1 VKKKIKLFI
10 ADDSKAVRD
19 SLNLLFSSQ
28 DKIEVVGV
36 AADGFEA
43 LQKIETTQPD
53 VALLDIRMPHLEGL
67 ELASI
72 LKERLPQLKIVIL
85 TLHEE
90 REKISSAAKKG
101 VDAFLIKGEP
111 AEKVIET
118 VRRVYAGERSPLA
131 NELKSE
137 KVFSEMQVL
146 SEKLRTLE
154 VLTEAGKY
162 FASSRSLNDI
172 LIMAQNLVPKIAETK
187 HIILRDE
194 NGEAVWIS
202 PSLQGSKIVKAT
214 RSLSQRARKRKSC
227 LFIYDLEEVLGRK
240 RSLEKF
246 KTFIACPLRSFQ
258 GSLGTLECLY
268 ESYMHLPPHVEE
280 GLYTLAS
287 QIALA
292 IEEDRLRENLKQLFL
307 STIKALSTAI
317 EAKEPYLKGHS
328 QNVSR
333 YAVLIGKALK
343 LPQEDVDSLELAGIL
358 HDIGK
363 IGVDDSI
370 LKKKGPL
377 TKRERKAIE
386 KHPVIGAKIIESVTA
401 LGPAI
406 ETVLYHH
413 ERWDGHGYPK
423 GLAGE
428 EIPLLARILGIAD
441 AYDAMTTERVYRPA
455 LTQEEAVQELKSQAG
470 KQFDPRLV
478 KVFVQILKAP
488 MASVG

>member
-1 VKKKIKLFI
+1 VKEKIRLFI

-19 SLNLLFSSQ
+19 SLNLLFSSLE
-28 DKIEVVGV
+28 DIEVVGN

-43 LQKIETTQPD
+43 LQKIEATQPD
-53 VALLDIRMPHLEGL
+53 VALLDIRMPNLEGL

-72 LKERLPQLKIVIL
+72 LKERFPHLKIVIL

-90 REKISSAAKKG
+90 KEKISLAARKR

-111 AEKVIET
+111 AKNIIET
-118 VRRVYAGERSPLA
+118 VQRVYAGEKAPLA

-137 KVFSEMQVL
+137 KTFAEMQVL

-162 FASSRSLNDI
+162 FAGSRSLDDI

-194 NGEAVWIS
+194 NGEVIWIS
-202 PSLQGSKIVKAT
+202 PSLQGSKIVKLT
-214 RSLSQRARKRKSC
+214 RNLAQRARKRKSC
-227 LFIYDLEEVLGRK
+227 LFIYDLQEALGK
-240 RSLEKF
+240 KSLEKF
-246 KTFIACPLRSFQ
+246 KTFIACPLRSLR
-258 GSLGTLECLY
+258 GSLGTLECFY
-268 ESYMHLPPHVEE
+268 ESYMHFPEHIEE
-280 GLYTLAS
+280 GLSTLSS

-292 IEEDRLRENLKQLFL
+292 IEEDRLRDNLKQLFL

-343 LPQEDVDSLELAGIL
+343 LPQEEIDSLELAGIL

-377 TKRERKAIE
+377 TKEERKAIE

-441 AYDAMTTERVYRPA
+441 SYDAMITERVYRPA
-455 LTQEEAVQELKSQAG
+455 LTLEEAIQELKSQAG
-470 KQFDPRLV
+470 KQFDPHLV
-478 KVFVQILKAP
+478 KVFIQILKAP
-488 MASVG
+488 MASVI

>member
-1 VKKKIKLFI
+1 
-10 ADDSKAVRD
+10 
-19 SLNLLFSSQ
+19 
-28 DKIEVVGV
+28 
-36 AADGFEA
+36 
-43 LQKIETTQPD
+43 
-53 VALLDIRMPHLEGL
+53 
-67 ELASI
+67 
-72 LKERLPQLKIVIL
+72 
-85 TLHEE
+85 
-90 REKISSAAKKG
+90 
-101 VDAFLIKGEP
+101 
-111 AEKVIET
+111 
-118 VRRVYAGERSPLA
+118 
-131 NELKSE
+131 
-137 KVFSEMQVL
+137 
-146 SEKLRTLE
+146 
-154 VLTEAGKY
+154 
-162 FASSRSLNDI
+162 
-172 LIMAQNLVPKIAETK
+172 
-187 HIILRDE
+187 
-194 NGEAVWIS
+194 
-202 PSLQGSKIVKAT
+202 
-214 RSLSQRARKRKSC
+214 
-227 LFIYDLEEVLGRK
+227 
-240 RSLEKF
+240 
-246 KTFIACPLRSFQ
+246 
-258 GSLGTLECLY
+258 
-268 ESYMHLPPHVEE
+268 MHLPPHVEE

>member
-1 VKKKIKLFI
+1 MKNKIRLFI
-10 ADDSKAVRD
+10 ADDSTLVRD
-19 SLNLLFSSQ
+19 SLSLLFSSQ
-28 DKIEVVGV
+28 EDIEVVGK

-53 VALLDIRMPHLEGL
+53 IALLDIRMPKLEGL

-72 LKERLPQLKIVIL
+72 LKDRFPHMKIVIL

-90 REKISSAAKKG
+90 KEKISQAARKG

-111 AEKVIET
+111 SEKILET
-118 VRRVYAGERSPLA
+118 IKRVYAGEKAPLA
-131 NELKSE
+131 EEIKSE
-137 KVFSEMQVL
+137 KTFSEMQVL

-162 FASSRSLNDI
+162 FAASRSLNDI

-187 HIILRDE
+187 HIILRNE
-194 NGEAVWIS
+194 NGEVIWSS
-202 PSLQGSKIVKAT
+202 PSLQGNKIVTLTKILA
-214 RSLSQRARKRKSC
+214 QRTRKRKSC
-227 LFIYDLEEVLGRK
+227 LFIYDLEEALGK
-240 RSLEKF
+240 PAEKF
-246 KTFIACPLRSFQ
+246 KTFIACPLKSLH
-258 GSLGTLECLY
+258 GNLGTLECLY
-268 ESYMHLPPHVEE
+268 ESYMYFPPHIEE
-280 GLYTLAS
+280 GLSTLS
-287 QIALA
+287 TQIALA
-292 IEEDRLRENLKQLFL
+292 LEEDRLRDNLKQLFL

-333 YAVLIGKALK
+333 YAVIVGKALK
-343 LPQEDVDSLELAGIL
+343 LSQEEIDSLELAGIL

-363 IGVDDSI
+363 IGIDDSI

-377 TKRERKAIE
+377 TKEERKVIE

-423 GLAGE
+423 GLSGE

-455 LTQEEAVQELKSQAG
+455 LTIEEAIEELKREAG

-478 KVFVQILKAP
+478 NVFIQILKAP
-488 MASVG
+488 LASAI